1 MSCTKVSLLS
11 RYGTRDDRRVFV
23 ISPEMENKLSTG
35 TDDALGVR
43 NIRAIR
49 LRCGCGIVSKSLV
62 TVKLHRYEPTKQR
75 YSPVSLIM
83 RPIICAD

>member
-11 RYGTRDDRRVFV
+11 RYGARDDRRVFL

-49 LRCGCGIVSKSLV
+49 LANYAANSLCRLARNV
-62 TVKLHRYEPTKQR
+62 T
-75 YSPVSLIM
+75 LILS
-83 RPIICAD
+83 IFKNFLTE